1 MNIKQGFVVKNVG
14 EQSYVVATGEL
25 VKSFKGMIRL
35 NQTGRLLWDMIA
47 EGNDADTM
55 VTRLTDK
62 YDVSEENARR
72 DVEAFIKVLA
82 DKGIL
87 E

>member
-1 MNIKQGFVVKNVG
+1 MNIKKGFVVKNVG

-25 VKSFKGMIRL
+25 DNSFKGMIRL
-35 NQTGRLLWDMIA
+35 NQTGRLLWDLIA

>member
-1 MNIKQGFVVKNVG
+1 MNIKKGFVVKHVG

-35 NQTGRLLWDMIA
+35 NQTGRLLWDLIA